1 MRRITHYV
9 LPAIGLILLGVV
21 LGVQVNTFTSDDS
34 AYEQLQKLERS
45 FVIITRQYV
54 DPVESETLVEDGIEG
69 MLDALDPHSTYIPA
83 EDVQSVQDSYRGSFG
98 GIGVMFEMVEDT
110 ARVISP
116 IADGPSERLGIMGGD
131 RIISIEGE
139 SAVGIGTN
147 GIQDRL
153 KGEVGT
159 TVDITVYRPGAG
171 QEYEYEIERDEI
183 PMHSINTSYMVDDRT
198 GYVKIDR
205 FAMTTHDEFMEHVG
219 TLKDEGMERLVLD
232 LRGNPGG
239 VMRAAVDIADEM
251 LDEGLTIV
259 ETKGRE
265 RSMNTQFEAEG
276 GGSLEDNPII
286 VLVDRGSASASEI
299 VSGALQDHDRALV
312 VGQRTFGKALIQ
324 KQFELDDNSLLQMTV
339 GRYYTPVGRLIQ
351 SPYDRENGTNEQYV
365 EQMLEEQENATFH
378 PEEYK
383 DSIPDSLMYTTEGG
397 RTVFGGGGIMPDI
410 VVQPDT
416 TSLTNF
422 VSAINMD
429 FAFTR
434 DWFVR
439 NEQHVRSTWGDDSE
453 VFLDDFATPDSM
465 VTAFWDFTEKQGVE
479 YTSDAD
485 EAAPSE
491 GVFAQAERERSEEE
505 VRLRLKAYLARQL
518 FGLRTARPTLNE
530 TDPVYRE
537 ALSLWDDAEELAT
550 LHMQRSE

>member
-9 LPAIGLILLGVV
+9 LPAIGLVLLGIV
-21 LGVQVNTFTSDDS
+21 LGVQVNSFTSDES
-34 AYEQLQKLERS
+34 VYEQLQKLERS

-54 DPVESETLVEDGIEG
+54 DPVESQDLAEEGIEG
-69 MLDALDPHSTYIPA
+69 MLEALDPHSSYIPA
-83 EDVQSVQDSYRGSFG
+83 EEVQGVQDTYRGSFG

-131 RIISIEGE
+131 RIIEIEDE

-159 TVDITVYRPGAG
+159 TVNITVYRPLAD
-171 QEYEYEIERDEI
+171 QRYEFAIERDEI
-183 PMHSINTSYMVDDRT
+183 PMRSINTSYMVNDRT

-205 FAMTTHDEFMEHVG
+205 FAMTTHEEFMEEVG
-219 TLKDEGMERLVLD
+219 VLKDEGMERLILD

-239 VMRAAVDIADEM
+239 VMRSAVDIADEM

-259 ETKGRE
+259 ETRGRE
-265 RSMNTQFEAEG
+265 RTMNSRFQSEG

-286 VLVDRGSASASEI
+286 VLVNQGSASASEI

-324 KQFELDDNSLLQMTV
+324 KQFELDDGSLLQMTV
-339 GRYYTPVGRLIQ
+339 GRYYTPAGRLIQ
-351 SPYDRENGTNEQYV
+351 TPYEQGDQEQYV
-365 EQMLEEQENATFH
+365 ERMMEDQQNATFH

-383 DSIPDSLMYTTEGG
+383 ESIPDSLMYNTTHG
-397 RTVFGGGGIMPDI
+397 RTVFGGGGIMPDV

-434 DWFVR
+434 DWFMR
-439 NEQHVRSTWGDDSE
+439 NEQQMRSTWGDDSQA
-453 VFLDDFATPDSM
+453 FLNEFATPDSL
-465 VTAFWDFTEKQGVE
+465 VTAFWDFTKEQGVS
-479 YTSDAD
+479 YTTND
-485 EAAPSE
+485 EEVKPGE
-491 GVFAQAERERSEEE
+491 GVFSEAEKARSEDEIQ
-505 VRLRLKAYLARQL
+505 LRLKAYLARQL
-518 FGLRTARPTLNE
+518 YGLRAARPTLNE

-537 ALSLWDDAEELAT
+537 ALSLWGNAEELAAY
-550 LHMQRSE
+550 HAAGRE

>member
-1 MRRITHYV
+1 
-9 LPAIGLILLGVV
+9 
-21 LGVQVNTFTSDDS
+21 
-34 AYEQLQKLERS
+34 
-45 FVIITRQYV
+45 
-54 DPVESETLVEDGIEG
+54 
-69 MLDALDPHSTYIPA
+69 
-83 EDVQSVQDSYRGSFG
+83 
-98 GIGVMFEMVEDT
+98 MFEMVEDT

-116 IADGPSERLGIMGGD
+116 IADGPSERMGIMGGD
-131 RIISIEGE
+131 RIVGIEGE
-139 SAVGIGTN
+139 SAIGIGTN

-159 TVDITVYRPGAG
+159 TVDVTIYRPGAG
-171 QEYEYEIERDEI
+171 KEYDFEIERDEI
-183 PMHSINTSYMVDDRT
+183 SMNSINTSYMIDDQT

-205 FAMTTHDEFMEHVG
+205 FAMTTHDEFMEHVS

-239 VMRAAVDIADEM
+239 VMRSAVDIADEM
-251 LDEGLTIV
+251 LEEGLTIV

-265 RSMNTQFEAEG
+265 RSMNTQFRAEG
-276 GGSLEDNPII
+276 GGSLEDSPII
-286 VLVDRGSASASEI
+286 VLVNQGSASASEI

-351 SPYDRENGTNEQYV
+351 TPYDNGGTDEQYV
-365 EQMLEEQENATFH
+365 ERMMEEQENATFH

-383 DSIPDSLMYTTEGG
+383 ESIPDSLMYTTEGG
-397 RTVFGGGGIMPDI
+397 RTVFGGGGIMPDV

-434 DWFVR
+434 EWFID
-439 NEQHVRSTWGDDSE
+439 NEQHVRSTWGEDSDA
-453 VFLDDFATPDSM
+453 FLNDFTTPDSL
-465 VTAFWDFTEKQGVE
+465 VTAFWDFTKEQGVT
-479 YTSDAD
+479 YTSDLD
-485 EAAPSE
+485 KTAPGE
-491 GVFAQAERERSEEE
+491 GVFSEAEQDRSEEE
-505 VRLRLKAYLARQL
+505 IRLRLKGYLARQL
-518 FGLRTARPTLNE
+518 FGLRTAQPTLNK
-530 TDPVYRE
+530 TDPIYLE
-537 ALSLWDDAEELAT
+537 ALSLWGDAEELAT
-550 LHMQRSE
+550 LHMERQE

>member
-1 MRRITHYV
+1 MKRITHYV
-9 LPAIGLILLGVV
+9 LPAIGLVLLGVV
-21 LGVQVNTFTSDDS
+21 LGVQVNSFTSDNS

-54 DPVESETLVEDGIEG
+54 DPVESEALVEDGIEG
-69 MLDALDPHSTYIPA
+69 MLEALDPHSTYIPSD
-83 EDVQSVQDSYRGSFG
+83 EVQGVQDTYRGSFG

-131 RIISIEGE
+131 RIVQIEGE

-159 TVDITVYRPGAG
+159 TVDLTVYRPGAG
-171 QEYEYEIERDEI
+171 QEYEFEIERDEI
-183 PMHSINTSYMVDDRT
+183 SMNSINTSYMIDDQT

-219 TLKDEGMERLVLD
+219 TLEDEGMERLVLD

-239 VMRAAVDIADEM
+239 VMRSAVDIADEM
-251 LDEGLTIV
+251 LEEGLTIV

-265 RSMNTQFEAEG
+265 RSMNSQFRAEE
-276 GGSLEDNPII
+276 GGSLEDNPVI
-286 VLVDRGSASASEI
+286 VLVNQGSASASEI

-351 SPYDRENGTNEQYV
+351 TPYENEGTDEQYV
-365 EQMLEEQENATFH
+365 ERMMEEQENATFH

-397 RTVFGGGGIMPDI
+397 RTVFGGGGIMPDV

-434 DWFVR
+434 EWFMN
-439 NEQHVRSTWGDDSE
+439 NEQQVRSTWGEDSDA
-453 VFLDDFATPDSM
+453 FLNDFTTPDSL
-465 VTAFWDFTEKQGVE
+465 VTAFWDFTEEQGVT
-479 YTSDAD
+479 YTSDPD
-485 EAAPSE
+485 ETAPGE
-491 GVFAQAERERSEEE
+491 GVFSEAEKNRSEEE
-505 VRLRLKAYLARQL
+505 IRLRLKGYLARQL
-518 FGLRTARPTLNE
+518 YGLRTAQPTLNE
-530 TDPVYRE
+530 TDPIYLE
-537 ALSLWDDAEELAT
+537 ALSLWGNAEELAT
-550 LHMQRSE
+550 MHMERQE

>member
-9 LPAIGLILLGVV
+9 LPAVGLVLLGIV
-21 LGVQVNTFTSDDS
+21 LGVQVNSFTSDDT

-54 DPVESETLVEDGIEG
+54 DPVESKDLAEEGIEG
-69 MLDALDPHSTYIPA
+69 MLNALDPHSSFIPA
-83 EDVQSVQDSYRGSFG
+83 EEVQGVQDTYRGSFG

-131 RIISIEGE
+131 RIVEIEGE

-159 TVDITVYRPGAG
+159 TVNVTVYRPMAD
-171 QEYEYEIERDEI
+171 QRYEYAIERDEI
-183 PMHSINTSYMVDDRT
+183 PMRSINTSYMVNDRT

-205 FAMTTHDEFMEHVG
+205 FAMTTHDEFMDHVG
-219 TLKDEGMERLVLD
+219 TLREQGMERLVLD

-251 LDEGLTIV
+251 LAEGLTIV
-259 ETKGRE
+259 ETRGRE
-265 RSMNTQFEAEG
+265 RAMNNSFAADG
-276 GGSLEDNPII
+276 GGSLEDSPII

-324 KQFELDDNSLLQMTV
+324 KQFELTDGSLLQMTV
-339 GRYYTPVGRLIQ
+339 GRYYTPAGRLIQ
-351 SPYDRENGTNEQYV
+351 TPYEQGSQEQYIERMM
-365 EQMLEEQENATFH
+365 EQQQTATFH

-383 DSIPDSLMYTTEGG
+383 ESIPDSLMYNTTHG
-397 RTVFGGGGIMPDI
+397 RTVFGGGGIMPDV

-429 FAFTR
+429 FAFAR
-434 DWFVR
+434 DWFMR
-439 NEQHVRSTWGDDSE
+439 NEQQVRSTWGDDADA
-453 VFLDDFATPDSM
+453 FLNDFNTPDSL
-465 VTAFWDFTEKQGVE
+465 VTAFWDFTEEQGVS
-479 YTSDAD
+479 YTAN
-485 EAAPSE
+485 EEEIAPGE
-491 GVFAQAERERSEEE
+491 GVFSETEKARSEEE
-505 VRLRLKAYLARQL
+505 IRLRLKAYLARQMY
-518 FGLRTARPTLNE
+518 GLSTARPTLNR

-537 ALSLWDDAEELAT
+537 ALSLWDNAQDLAAYHT
-550 LHMQRSE
+550 GERE

>member
-9 LPAIGLILLGVV
+9 LPAVGLVLLGIV
-21 LGVQVNTFTSDDS
+21 LGVQVNSFTSDDT

-54 DPVESETLVEDGIEG
+54 DPVESKDLAEEGIEG
-69 MLDALDPHSTYIPA
+69 MLNALDPHSSFIPA
-83 EDVQSVQDSYRGSFG
+83 EEVQGVQDTYRGSFG

-131 RIISIEGE
+131 RIVEIEGE

-159 TVDITVYRPGAG
+159 TVNVTVYRPMAD
-171 QEYEYEIERDEI
+171 QRYEYAIERDEI
-183 PMHSINTSYMVDDRT
+183 PMRSINTSYMVNDRT

-205 FAMTTHDEFMEHVG
+205 FAMTTHDEFMDHVG
-219 TLKDEGMERLVLD
+219 TLREQGMERLVLD

-251 LDEGLTIV
+251 LAEGLTIV
-259 ETKGRE
+259 ETRGRE
-265 RSMNTQFEAEG
+265 RAMNNSFAADG
-276 GGSLEDNPII
+276 GGSLEDSPII

-324 KQFELDDNSLLQMTV
+324 KQFELTDGSLLQMTV
-339 GRYYTPVGRLIQ
+339 GRYYTPAGRLIQ
-351 SPYDRENGTNEQYV
+351 TPYEQGSQEQYIERMM
-365 EQMLEEQENATFH
+365 EQQQAATFH

-383 DSIPDSLMYTTEGG
+383 ESIPDSLMYNTTHG
-397 RTVFGGGGIMPDI
+397 RTVFGGGGIMPDV

-429 FAFTR
+429 FAFAR
-434 DWFVR
+434 DWFMR
-439 NEQHVRSTWGDDSE
+439 NEQQVRSTWGDDADA
-453 VFLDDFATPDSM
+453 FLNDFNTPDSL
-465 VTAFWDFTEKQGVE
+465 VTAFWDFTEEQGVS
-479 YTSDAD
+479 YTAN
-485 EAAPSE
+485 EEEIAPGE
-491 GVFAQAERERSEEE
+491 GVFAEAEKARSEEE
-505 VRLRLKAYLARQL
+505 IRLRLKAYLARQMY
-518 FGLRTARPTLNE
+518 GLSTARPTLNR

-537 ALSLWDDAEELAT
+537 ALSLWDNAQDLAAYHT
-550 LHMQRSE
+550 GARE

>member
-9 LPAIGLILLGVV
+9 LPAVGLILLGVV
-21 LGVQVNTFTSDDS
+21 LGVQVNTFTSDNS

-54 DPVESETLVEDGIEG
+54 DPVESETLAEDGIEG
-69 MLDALDPHSTYIPA
+69 MLDSLDPHSTYIPS
-83 EDVQSVQDSYRGSFG
+83 EDVRDVQDSYRGSFG

-116 IADGPSERLGIMGGD
+116 IADGPSESLGIMGGD
-131 RIISIEGE
+131 RIVGIEGE

-159 TVDITVYRPGAG
+159 TVDVTIYRPGAG
-171 QEYEYEIERDEI
+171 KEYEFEIERDEI
-183 PMHSINTSYMVDDRT
+183 PMRSINTSYMIDDRT

-205 FAMTTHDEFMEHVG
+205 FAMTTHDEFTEHVG
-219 TLKDEGMERLVLD
+219 TLQSEGMERLVLD

-251 LDEGLTIV
+251 LEEGLTIV
-259 ETKGRE
+259 ETRGRQ
-265 RSMNTQFEAEG
+265 RAMNSQFRAED
-276 GGSLEDNPII
+276 GGSLEDSPII
-286 VLVDRGSASASEI
+286 VLVNQESASASEI

-312 VGQRTFGKALIQ
+312 VGRRTFGKALIQ

-351 SPYDRENGTNEQYV
+351 TPYEQGNQQQYI
-365 EQMLEEQENATFH
+365 EQMLEDQEDATFH

-397 RTVFGGGGIMPDI
+397 RTVFGGGGIMPDV

-439 NEQHVRSTWGDDSE
+439 NEQHLRSLWSDDSE
-453 VFLDDFATPDSM
+453 AFLNNFATPDSM
-465 VTAFWDFTEKQGVE
+465 VTAFWDFTQEQGVE
-479 YTSDAD
+479 YTTNAD
-485 EAAPSE
+485 SVSASQ
-491 GVFAQAERERSEEE
+491 GVFAEAARERSEDE

-518 FGLRTARPTLNE
+518 FGLSTARPTLNE

-550 LHMQRSE
+550 LHMRRQE

>member
-1 MRRITHYV
+1 YIPSDEV
-9 LPAIGLILLGVV
+9 Q
-21 LGVQVNTFTSDDS
+21 GVQDT
-34 AYEQLQKLERS
+34 
-45 FVIITRQYV
+45 
-54 DPVESETLVEDGIEG
+54 
-69 MLDALDPHSTYIPA
+69 
-83 EDVQSVQDSYRGSFG
+83 YRGSFG

-131 RIISIEGE
+131 RIVQIEGE

-159 TVDITVYRPGAG
+159 TVDLTVYRPGAG
-171 QEYEYEIERDEI
+171 QEYEFEIERDEI
-183 PMHSINTSYMVDDRT
+183 SMNSINTSYMIDDQT

-219 TLKDEGMERLVLD
+219 TLEDEGMERLVLD

-239 VMRAAVDIADEM
+239 VMRSAVDIADEM
-251 LDEGLTIV
+251 LEEGLTIV

-265 RSMNTQFEAEG
+265 RSMNSQFRAEE
-276 GGSLEDNPII
+276 GGSLEDNPVI
-286 VLVDRGSASASEI
+286 VLVNQGSASASEI

-351 SPYDRENGTNEQYV
+351 TPYENEGTDEQYV
-365 EQMLEEQENATFH
+365 ERMMEEQENATFH

-397 RTVFGGGGIMPDI
+397 RTVFGGGGIMPDV

-434 DWFVR
+434 EWFMN
-439 NEQHVRSTWGDDSE
+439 NEQQVRSTWGEDSDA
-453 VFLDDFATPDSM
+453 FLNDFTTPDSL
-465 VTAFWDFTEKQGVE
+465 VTAFWDFTEEQGVT
-479 YTSDAD
+479 YTSDPD
-485 EAAPSE
+485 ETAPGE
-491 GVFAQAERERSEEE
+491 GVFSEAEKNRSEEE
-505 VRLRLKAYLARQL
+505 IRLRLKGYLARQL
-518 FGLRTARPTLNE
+518 YGLRTAQPTLNE
-530 TDPVYRE
+530 TDPIYLE
-537 ALSLWDDAEELAT
+537 ALSLWGNAEELAT
-550 LHMQRSE
+550 MHMERQE

>member
-1 MRRITHYV
+1 MKRITHYV
-9 LPAIGLILLGVV
+9 LPAIGLVLLGVV
-21 LGVQVNTFTSDDS
+21 LGVQVNSFTSDNS

-54 DPVESETLVEDGIEG
+54 DPVESEALVEDGIEG
-69 MLDALDPHSTYIPA
+69 MLEALDPHSTYIPSD
-83 EDVQSVQDSYRGSFG
+83 EVQGVQDTYRGSFG

-131 RIISIEGE
+131 RIVQIEGE

-159 TVDITVYRPGAG
+159 TVDLTVYRPGAG
-171 QEYEYEIERDEI
+171 QEYEFEIERDEI
-183 PMHSINTSYMVDDRT
+183 SMNSINTSYMIDDQT

-205 FAMTTHDEFMEHVG
+205 FAMTTHEEFMEHVG

-239 VMRAAVDIADEM
+239 VMRSAVDIADEM
-251 LDEGLTIV
+251 LEEGLTIV

-265 RSMNTQFEAEG
+265 RSMNSQFRAEE
-276 GGSLEDNPII
+276 GGSLEDNPVI
-286 VLVDRGSASASEI
+286 VLVNQGSASASEI

-351 SPYDRENGTNEQYV
+351 TPYENEGTDEQYV
-365 EQMLEEQENATFH
+365 ERMMEEQENATFH

-397 RTVFGGGGIMPDI
+397 RTVFGGGGIMPDV

-434 DWFVR
+434 EWFMN
-439 NEQHVRSTWGDDSE
+439 NEQQVRSTWGEDSDA
-453 VFLDDFATPDSM
+453 FLNDFTTPDSL
-465 VTAFWDFTEKQGVE
+465 VTAFWDFTEEQGVT
-479 YTSDAD
+479 YTSDPD
-485 EAAPSE
+485 ETAPGE
-491 GVFAQAERERSEEE
+491 GVFSEAEKNRSEEE
-505 VRLRLKAYLARQL
+505 IRLRLKGYLARQL
-518 FGLRTARPTLNE
+518 YGLRTAQPTLNE
-530 TDPVYRE
+530 TDPIYLE
-537 ALSLWDDAEELAT
+537 ALSLWGNAEELAT
-550 LHMQRSE
+550 MHMERQE